1 MAAPTKQPPAV
12 SFVMPCFNE
21 EDCLG
26 TTARDMLN
34 AFDAASVPLE
44 LVLVDNGSRDRT
56 GAIIEE
62 LIAEGRSVVKVTVPV
77 NIGYGN
83 GLLEGLKAC
92 TAPFVGYTC
101 ADGQVAAIEA
111 VTTYHE
117 AHGADGPVMAK
128 VRRRFRKDSW
138 RRKIVSIL
146 YNFGMQFVFGWLGS
160 IDLNASPKVFPR
172 EALAPLQLSSK
183 DWFLDPELMIK
194 AKHLGIRILERDV
207 EGLARAGGKSSV
219 RYSTC
224 VQFLKNIARYRFG
237 GEFRAWKRSV
247 RKLERADVRPAAA
260 PSPGGRPPR

>member
-1 MAAPTKQPPAV
+1 MAAPIKQSPAV
-12 SFVMPCFNE
+12 SYVMPCFNE
-21 EDCLG
+21 EDCLPA
-26 TTARDMLN
+26 TARDMLN
-34 AFDAASVPLE
+34 AFDQAGVPLE

-56 GAIIEE
+56 AAIIDQ
-62 LIAEGRSVVKVTVPV
+62 LITEGRPVVKVTVPV

-83 GLLEGLKAC
+83 GLLQGLKAC
-92 TAPFVGYTC
+92 TAPFVGYIC
-101 ADGQVAAIEA
+101 ADGQVAAKEA
-111 VTTYHE
+111 VVTYHE
-117 AHGADGPVMAK
+117 AQAADQPVMAK

-172 EALAPLQLSSK
+172 ETLAPLQLSST

-194 AKHLGIRILERDV
+194 ARRLGIRILERDV

-224 VQFLKNIARYRFG
+224 LQFIKNIARYRFG

-247 RKLERADVRPAAA
+247 RRLERAEVRPAAA
-260 PSPGGRPPR
+260 ASSQGRPPR